1 MINKFNQ
8 FTSCPLMNMHNI
20 FRYSGVKLSEP
31 ESLSSHIVE
40 VQMMG
45 YMILDHLNHTY
56 NEGLDYGL
64 YLEKA
69 FHHDLEESLTGDVS
83 RPLKYHNPKVLKE
96 LQDVAEHTARE
107 LYTKYFDN
115 YDRMIQLW
123 DNAKHGKEGILVKIV
138 DMLVVASKALREVEL
153 LNNNY
158 FLKVVYEVSHY
169 LEGTIDYVTKNSPYN
184 EGSTKYLLDLMND
197 ALNQVK
203 TLWENKK
210 DLAESYR
217 ILDNTLMEN
226 DNN

>member
-69 FHHDLEESLTGDVS
+69 LHHDLEESLTGDVS

-96 LQDVAEHTARE
+96 LQDVAAHTAHE

-115 YDRMIQLW
+115 YYRMIQLW

-158 FLKVVYEVSHY
+158 FLKVVYEFSHY

-184 EGSTKYLLDLMND
+184 DGSTKYLLDLMND

-226 DNN
+226 NN